1 MMNPSTNNHKTMN
14 NNTIAIICAAA
25 LLACS
30 CAGRQNGEQKET
42 AQPQA
47 AVAAVRIPVVE
58 VQGAA
63 VETIRY
69 ESVYSSTVQA
79 NIVNNIAP
87 QTAGRIEKINVEI
100 GDFVSKGQ
108 VLAEM
113 EKVQL
118 EQAELKLKNS
128 KDELERVRQ
137 LLAEGGISQ
146 SDFDQ
151 LELSCKVAQSSYD
164 NLLENTV
171 LRSPVTGVVTAR
183 NYDKGDMYSMAQPLF
198 TVQQIVPVKM
208 LVGISESDYT
218 KVKRG
223 DKVTV
228 TADALPGKEYA
239 GSIVRIHP
247 TMDAATH
254 TFNVEVR
261 VNNEKRELRP
271 GMFVRAKVDFG
282 SVQNIVVPDAAVQ
295 KMQGAGTRQVF
306 VLGEDSTV
314 EARVVTP
321 GRHFDGKYEI
331 LSGISEGEVIV
342 VKGASSLKSGDKVE
356 AK

>member
-1 MMNPSTNNHKTMN
+1 MAMNK
-14 NNTIAIICAAA
+14 NTSAILISAV

-30 CAGRQNGEQKET
+30 CGSGASSDAEG
-42 AQPQA
+42 AAAPVQA
-47 AVAAVRIPVVE
+47 PLAPLVE
-58 VQGAA
+58 VEPATVQT
-63 VETIRY
+63 VTR

-87 QTAGRIEKINVEI
+87 QTSGRIVSINVEI

-128 KDELERVRQ
+128 RDELDRVKE

-146 SDFDQ
+146 SDYDQ
-151 LELSCKVAQSSYD
+151 LELSFKVAQSTYD

-183 NYDKGDMYSMAQPLF
+183 NYDRGDMYSMSQPLF

-223 DKVTV
+223 DKVRV
-228 TADALPGKEYA
+228 TADALPGREYS

-247 TMDAATH
+247 TMDSATH

-261 VNNEKRELRP
+261 VANEKRELRP
-271 GMFVRAKVDFG
+271 GMFVRAAVDFG
-282 SVQNIVVPDAAVQ
+282 SSESVVVPDAAVQ

-306 VLGEDSTV
+306 VMAGDSTV
-314 EARVVTP
+314 TARVV
-321 GRHFDGKYEI
+321 GLGSHFDGKYEI
-331 LSGISEGEVIV
+331 VSGLSEGESVV
-342 VKGASSLKSGDKVE
+342 VKGASTLKTGDKVRVR
-356 AK
+356 